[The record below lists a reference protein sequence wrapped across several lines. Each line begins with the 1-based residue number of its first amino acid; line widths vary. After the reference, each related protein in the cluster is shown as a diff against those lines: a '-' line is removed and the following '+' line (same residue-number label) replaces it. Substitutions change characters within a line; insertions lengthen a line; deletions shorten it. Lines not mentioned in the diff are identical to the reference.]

1 MSLLSLSY
9 EALKERRLR
18 STLTILMVIMGGG
31 LLVAVNGLSNGTVW
45 YVNHQFANL
54 GANLLIISPR
64 GEDVKFNDRLVDD
77 FSKIGGVKDVVP
89 FIQQVSGLNC
99 KGREQKAVMVM
110 GMDQSKLTLVFPTLE
125 VGEGSIVS
133 SSDKIGIL
141 LGDRIVYSSSGAPP
155 FANLGET
162 LKVKYSTVIDGKPK
176 TQDKSFSVK
185 GIIAYLGSGII
196 PVDQM
201 AFTSLSAANS
211 LFERNGEYDGIYVI
225 TNSPE
230 SNDAARRDILAKYN
244 VNILSPKAIADTI
257 QKITV
262 AISLFV
268 GNIAAVSLLVA
279 SVGIITTLWTSM
291 MERIREI
298 GVLKAI
304 GFSNGKILRLFLNEA
319 IIIGVAGGTLGLAL
333 GVVLANVL
341 GRLFYSPSAY
351 FEVHLI
357 FTPESMLFTWCL
369 CLFFSIVAGLYPA
382 WRASQLDPVVALRHE

>member
-1 MSLLSLSY
+1 MSLLSLSF

-18 STLTILMVIMGGG
+18 STLTILMVVMGGG

-54 GANLLIISPR
+54 GANLLVVTPR
-64 GEDVKFNDRLVDD
+64 GEDVKFNDRLTNE
-77 FSKIGGVKDVVP
+77 FLKIEGVNEVTP
-89 FIQQVSGLNC
+89 FIQQVSTLNC
-99 KGREQKAVMVM
+99 KGREQKAIIVM
-110 GMDQSKLTLVFPTLE
+110 GMDQSKLTLIFPTLE
-125 VGEGSIVS
+125 IGEGNIVS
-133 SSDKIGIL
+133 PSDKIGVI
-141 LGDRIVYSSSGAPP
+141 LGDRVVYSSSDVPP

-176 TQDKSFSVK
+176 TLEKSFSVK
-185 GIIAYLGSGII
+185 GIIAYLGSGLV

-230 SNDAARRDILAKYN
+230 LNDAVRRDILAKYN

-304 GFSNGKILRLFLNEA
+304 GFSNRKILRLFLNEA
-319 IIIGVAGGTLGLAL
+319 IIIGIAGGTFGLAL
-333 GVVLANVL
+333 GVVLANIL

-357 FTPESMLFTWCL
+357 FTPESMLFTWGL